1 MIDLH
6 CHILPGVDDGADG
19 LDTALAMIESAWQS
33 GTDCI
38 CATPHCCR
46 PTGWG
51 GYWADEILEHLRT
64 LRRAAA
70 RNGLKLELLPG
81 MEVFATPELPKL
93 LREGKLLTLN
103 KSRYLLLE
111 FFFDDEPEGMQEAI
125 DLVWDQGLTPVIAH
139 PERYE
144 AVQREPGL
152 ALSWFR
158 SGCILQLNK
167 GSILGGLGRHA
178 RQTAWWL
185 LRRGLA
191 HVVASDAH
199 SDTQRTPRLDGVYE
213 ELCGLDP
220 AYAELLLMENPRRI
234 LMDEQI
240 VPVEE
245 HP

>member
-6 CHILPGVDDGADG
+6 CHILPGVDDGSEN
-19 LDTALAMIESAWQS
+19 LDASLAMAADAWES

-51 GYWADEILEHLRT
+51 GYWAPEILERLKD
-64 LRRAAA
+64 LQASVARA
-70 RNGLKLELLPG
+70 GLALKLLPG
-81 MEVFATPELPKL
+81 MEVFATPELPQL
-93 LREGKLLTLN
+93 LRDGRLLTLN
-103 KSRYLLLE
+103 GSRYLLLE
-111 FFFDDEPEGMQEAI
+111 FFFDDEPEAMNEAVA
-125 DLVWDQGLTPVIAH
+125 LVWEQGLTPVIAH

-144 AVQREPGL
+144 AVQRTPEL

-158 SGCILQLNK
+158 AGCILQLNK

-191 HVVASDAH
+191 HVVGSDAH
-199 SDTQRTPRLDGVYE
+199 SPVQRTPRLDGVYS

-220 AYAELLLMENPRRI
+220 EYAELLLRVNPKRI
-234 LMDEQI
+234 LMDE
-240 VPVEE
+240 PVA
-245 HP
+245 PV

>member
-6 CHILPGVDDGADG
+6 CHILPGVDDGSES
-19 LDTALAMIESAWQS
+19 LDTSLAMAADAWES

-51 GYWADEILEHLRT
+51 GYWAPEILERLKDMET
-64 LRRAAA
+64 SVARA
-70 RNGLKLELLPG
+70 GLALKLLPG
-81 MEVFATPELPKL
+81 MEVFTTPELPQL
-93 LREGKLLTLN
+93 LREGRLLTLN
-103 KSRYLLLE
+103 GSRYLLLE
-111 FFFDDEPEGMQEAI
+111 FFFDDEPGAMNEAVA
-125 DLVWDQGLTPVIAH
+125 LVWEQGLTPVIAH

-144 AVQREPGL
+144 AVQRTPEL

-158 SGCILQLNK
+158 DGCILQLNK

-191 HVVASDAH
+191 HVVDRKS
-199 SDTQRTPRLDGVYE
+199 V
-213 ELCGLDP
+213 
-220 AYAELLLMENPRRI
+220 
-234 LMDEQI
+234 
-240 VPVEE
+240 V
-245 HP
+245 

>member
-6 CHILPGVDDGADG
+6 CHILPGVDDGSES
-19 LDTALAMIESAWQS
+19 LDTSLAMAADAWES

-51 GYWADEILEHLRT
+51 GYWAPEILEQLKDMET
-64 LRRAAA
+64 SVARA
-70 RNGLKLELLPG
+70 GLALKLLPG
-81 MEVFATPELPKL
+81 MEVFATPELPQL
-93 LREGKLLTLN
+93 LREGRLLTLN
-103 KSRYLLLE
+103 SSRYLLLE
-111 FFFDDEPEGMQEAI
+111 FFFDDEPGAMNEAVA
-125 DLVWDQGLTPVIAH
+125 LVWEQGLTPVIAH

-144 AVQREPGL
+144 AVQRTPEL

-158 SGCILQLNK
+158 DGCILQLNK

-191 HVVASDAH
+191 HVVGSDAH
-199 SDTQRTPRLDGVYE
+199 GTVQRTPRLDGVWN

-220 AYAELLLMENPRRI
+220 EYAELLLRENPRRI
-234 LMDEQI
+234 LMDE
-240 VPVEE
+240 PVA
-245 HP
+245 PA